1 MAMQDVQKTNI
12 KRRNSVKRMR
22 RRNRMMPLY
31 MLLVLLLVVGVGIA
45 LSVTVFFNVKTF
57 RVEGD
62 AEQYTP
68 QQIIDVTGIQCGD
81 NMVRLNTASAEKKVL
96 DQLIYIEEVS
106 IQKHYPNELV
116 IQVKRCQETFN
127 IETKDGVLLTSVSG
141 KILAASN
148 QPMDQLPVVKGF
160 EAVEQTPGKQLTSKD
175 AHKEKIFQIL
185 SQLQTEELAV
195 PITSVDLTDKY
206 NIVVWFDN
214 RIEFELGNWSDMAYK
229 VHLAETAMEQIG
241 AGKNGVLSMVGNNQC
256 SFRTQESIQASQEK
270 LREQKQQAQQE
281 NRTDSEGDATTED
294 QTEDLSGTESAD

>member
-22 RRNRMMPLY
+22 RRKRMMPLY

-185 SQLQTEELAV
+185 SQLQTEEPAQ
-195 PITSVDLTDKY
+195 
-206 NIVVWFDN
+206 
-214 RIEFELGNWSDMAYK
+214 
-229 VHLAETAMEQIG
+229 AE
-241 AGKNGVLSMVGNNQC
+241 
-256 SFRTQESIQASQEK
+256 
-270 LREQKQQAQQE
+270 
-281 NRTDSEGDATTED
+281 
-294 QTEDLSGTESAD
+294 

>member
-1 MAMQDVQKTNI
+1 
-12 KRRNSVKRMR
+12 
-22 RRNRMMPLY
+22 
-31 MLLVLLLVVGVGIA
+31 
-45 LSVTVFFNVKTF
+45 
-57 RVEGD
+57 
-62 AEQYTP
+62 
-68 QQIIDVTGIQCGD
+68 
-81 NMVRLNTASAEKKVL
+81 
-96 DQLIYIEEVS
+96 
-106 IQKHYPNELV
+106 
-116 IQVKRCQETFN
+116 
-127 IETKDGVLLTSVSG
+127 
-141 KILAASN
+141 
-148 QPMDQLPVVKGF
+148 MDQLPVVKGF

-270 LREQKQQAQQE
+270 VREQKQQAQQE